1 MIKDIQRKPVD
12 TTSTNT
18 STLNLK
24 PQLNSTL
31 AAKVLVQGLARL
43 AEGQRCF
50 ADEFGLN
57 YGRVF
62 SSEYETF
69 KGQKSENVICQWLD
83 EGEEGAQRLQQLLD
97 DLLKHQLALLGALE
111 GIASETVD
119 QLCPK
124 RVKLNS
130 PGFLGIRPFAW
141 RSYRNLH
148 RKYAQDHQLRLN
160 ELVINGFVSG
170 YIREREKNNHK

>member
-1 MIKDIQRKPVD
+1 MEKKQDKSVD
-12 TTSTNT
+12 PISTDWKT
-18 STLNLK
+18 VAHEIS
-24 PQLNSTL
+24 PNSDL
-31 AAKVLVQGLARL
+31 GIKVLVQGLARL
-43 AEGQRCF
+43 AAGQRCF

-62 SSEYETF
+62 SSGYEDF
-69 KGQKSENVICQWLD
+69 KGQKPEKIICQWLC

-97 DLLKHQLALLGALE
+97 DLVKHQLALLGALE
-111 GIASETVD
+111 GIASEAVA

-124 RVKLNS
+124 RAKLNS
-130 PGFLGIRPFAW
+130 PVILGLRPFAW
-141 RSYRNLH
+141 RSYRDLH

-170 YIREREKNNHK
+170 YTLEREKTTK

>member
-1 MIKDIQRKPVD
+1 MTKKKQDKSVES
-12 TTSTNT
+12 TSTNRAT
-18 STLNLK
+18 ANLETH
-24 PQLNSTL
+24 PTPDLGI
-31 AAKVLVQGLARL
+31 KVLVQGLARL

-62 SSEYETF
+62 SSEYEDF
-69 KGQKSENVICQWLD
+69 KGQKPEKIIWQWLH

-97 DLLKHQLALLGALE
+97 DLVKHQLALLGALE
-111 GIASETVD
+111 GIASEAVD

-124 RVKLNS
+124 RAKQNS
-130 PGFLGIRPFAW
+130 PGILGLRPFAW
-141 RSYRNLH
+141 RSYRDLH

-170 YIREREKNNHK
+170 YTREREKTTK

>member
-1 MIKDIQRKPVD
+1 MKKPEIPAE
-12 TTSTNT
+12 TTVLNKKTA
-18 STLNLK
+18 NLK
-24 PQLNSTL
+24 PLPASNL
-31 AAKVLVQGLARL
+31 GARVLVQGLARL

-62 SSEYETF
+62 SNEYEPF
-69 KGQKSENVICQWLD
+69 KGQKPEKVIRQWLR
-83 EGEEGAQRLQQLLD
+83 EGEAGAQRLQLLLD

-111 GIASETVD
+111 GIASETVE

-130 PGFLGIRPFAW
+130 PGILGLRPFAW

-148 RKYAQDHQLRLN
+148 RRYAQDHQLRLN

-170 YIREREKNNHK
+170 YIREREKSRKK